1 MINLEEGL
9 VSCGRVTC
17 GLQAGYITAIGSTTY
32 RVRWLDGA
40 ETEQLRPDLKDE
52 DQIEEAAQ

>member
-17 GLQAGYITAIGSTTY
+17 ANAVGYIVNVGLRTY
-32 RVRWLDGA
+32 RVRWLDGN
-40 ETEQLRPDLKDE
+40 ESTMLRPDLDDE
-52 DQIEEAAQ
+52 DQIEEAA

>member
-17 GLQAGYITAIGSTTY
+17 GLAVGYIVNVGQRTY
-32 RVRWLDGA
+32 RVRWLDGN
-40 ETEQLRPDLKDE
+40 ETTMLRPDLNDE
-52 DQIEEAAQ
+52 DRIEEAA

>member
-17 GLQAGYITAIGSTTY
+17 GLQAGYITAIGSKTY
-32 RVRWLDGA
+32 RVRWLDGN
-40 ETEQLRPDLKDE
+40 ETTMLRPDLNDE
-52 DQIEEAAQ
+52 DRIEEAA